1 MSSNLYL
8 VFDSTNG
15 GTSLPQFVQGLA
27 VSGYS
32 FSAKPLKIFIEPPG
46 EPQAPVRCVLYAQN
60 YFRVFISDSVVQFY
74 REVALPSDLADG
86 DKQLLAAIFGRPDF
100 R

>member
-15 GTSLPQFVQGLA
+15 GASLPKFVQGLA

-32 FSAKPLKIFIEPPG
+32 FSEKPLKGFIEPPG
-46 EPQAPVRCVLYAQN
+46 ELQAPVRYGLYAQN
-60 YFRVFISDSVVQFY
+60 YFRIFI
-74 REVALPSDLADG
+74 
-86 DKQLLAAIFGRPDF
+86 
-100 R
+100 